1 MSDQEK
7 WIPFS
12 SSSNMI
18 QNFFLQSV
26 AVALTI
32 TGLAKILSI
41 LGTAEILE
49 RYEPILGFS
58 FRLTFLIVGSLELGI
73 AFFVFFSKR
82 KVLSII
88 LVGWLAT
95 VFTLYRLGLWFIGWQ
110 HPCHCLGELTSF
122 LHISESF
129 ADMTMKYLIFYIFSG
144 CFIFLF
150 KKYFIYEK

>member
-73 AFFVFFSKR
+73 AFFVFFQKG
-82 KVLSII
+82 K
-88 LVGWLAT
+88 
-95 VFTLYRLGLWFIGWQ
+95 FC
-110 HPCHCLGELTSF
+110 P
-122 LHISESF
+122 
-129 ADMTMKYLIFYIFSG
+129 
-144 CFIFLF
+144 
-150 KKYFIYEK
+150 